1 MRHPLA
7 DPAIVSERAP
17 HRASSLPQ
25 SPINLPVKQ
34 IPGLSG
40 APVCI
45 TQMRGYVRSVKS
57 SATILSRAQHDA
69 ARNTSEPHF
78 IVKNSLRIVE
88 ERERDLRSPRL
99 CAPYESA
106 AELSDQL
113 ELEEPACFGATTF
126 LAIFWDVKW
135 ADCTPLPK
143 GRLNVRFVYYW
154 PNCFFFFFWGQSIIF
169 AMLSRSLQN
178 FASTS

>member
-1 MRHPLA
+1 MCVARLICKTNFHKVCFTPTSLTRCNHPLA
-7 DPAIVSERAP
+7 DAAIVSERVP

-40 APVCI
+40 APVCV

-88 ERERDLRSPRL
+88 ERDLRSPRL
-99 CAPYESA
+99 CAAYESA
-106 AELSDQL
+106 AELLDQL

-126 LAIFWDVKW
+126 LAIF
-135 ADCTPLPK
+135 
-143 GRLNVRFVYYW
+143 
-154 PNCFFFFFWGQSIIF
+154 
-169 AMLSRSLQN
+169 
-178 FASTS
+178 